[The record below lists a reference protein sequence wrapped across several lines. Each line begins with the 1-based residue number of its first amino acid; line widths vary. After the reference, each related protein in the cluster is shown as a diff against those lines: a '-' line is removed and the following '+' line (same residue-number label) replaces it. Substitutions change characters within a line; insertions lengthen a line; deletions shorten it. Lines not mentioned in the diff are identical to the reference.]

1 MKTMDAAKMAE
12 SFPTCLGRVV
22 SRRESFEIV
31 KEGIPCAYLV
41 PAATRQSNSH
51 QVAEDIA
58 GVELSLA
65 ERRALSSAIFA
76 GRKALKLLKNPWA

>member
-41 PAATRQSNSH
+41 PATTRQSSSH

-58 GVELSLA
+58 GVELSPA
-65 ERRALSSAIFA
+65 DRHALSSALST
-76 GRKALKLLKNPWA
+76 GRKAFKPLKNPWA